1 MQLEFWIQLY
11 KKTIYIKIDVPFL
24 YTHGQDQ
31 LGYII
36 LASTINFINY
46 KIMNSMNRNKSDSII
61 QKLPQIPI
69 ISISDMGK
77 PLHTTS
83 GPRPCS

>member
-1 MQLEFWIQLY
+1 M
-11 KKTIYIKIDVPFL
+11 V
-24 YTHGQDQ
+24 
-31 LGYII
+31 II

-46 KIMNSMNRNKSDSII
+46 KIMNSMNRNKSDSLI

-69 ISISDMGK
+69 ISISVKGK
-77 PLHTTS
+77 PVHTTS